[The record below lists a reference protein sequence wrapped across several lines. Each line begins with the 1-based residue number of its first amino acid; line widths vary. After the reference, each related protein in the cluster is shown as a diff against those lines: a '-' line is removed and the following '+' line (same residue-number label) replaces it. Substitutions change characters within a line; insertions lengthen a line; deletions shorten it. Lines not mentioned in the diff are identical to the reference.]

1 MPVRTRRPA
10 PSYNRHDLVDALWL
24 EWQQRRQDSDDP
36 NAPLI
41 LIEEDAEPASSPVHL
56 MVVWDRW
63 SEVPEEDRSTLIL
76 EAFGKTNP
84 TVQRL
89 ARVTL
94 AMGLTK
100 AEAATMGLPTQ

>member
-1 MPVRTRRPA
+1 
-10 PSYNRHDLVDALWL
+10 
-24 EWQQRRQDSDDP
+24 
-36 NAPLI
+36 
-41 LIEEDAEPASSPVHL
+41 